1 MALMDFIK
9 KQFIDIIQWTEDGDG
24 TLAWRFPM
32 ADMEIQNG
40 GQLVVRES
48 QVAVFINEG
57 QVADVFG
64 PGTHRLTTQTLPVL
78 TYLKNWDKLFE
89 SPFKSDV
96 YFFST
101 RQQIDQRWGTS
112 QPVAIRDKDFGAVRL
127 RAFGNYAYRIQDAK
141 AFHSQISGTRERYT
155 VADLE
160 GQLRG
165 LMLQHISDAVASS
178 GTPFLD
184 LAANQVEFAAALKNA
199 TAPAFQALGLEL
211 LSVTMQNVSLPE
223 ELQKILDQRIGMGI
237 IGQNMGQFMQY
248 QAAQALPEMAKGVGA
263 GGSGIAGEAV
273 GLGAGVALGQTLA
286 QTLGQGLAGVG
297 AAAPA
302 PAASRPDDIVALL
315 EKLGDLKAKG
325 ILTDEEFAAK
335 KADLLKKLG

>member
-9 KQFIDIIQWTEDGDG
+9 KQFIDIIQWTEAGDG

-48 QVAVFINEG
+48 QVAVFVNEG
-57 QVADVFG
+57 KLADVFG

-112 QPVAIRDKDFGAVRL
+112 QPVTIRDKDFGAVRL
-127 RAFGNYAYRIQDAK
+127 RAFGNYAYRIQDPK
-141 AFHSQISGTRERYT
+141 AFHTQISGTRERYT
-155 VADLE
+155 TQELE

-184 LAANQVEFAAALKNA
+184 LAANQVEFAAALQAA
-199 TAPAFQALGLEL
+199 TAPAFTALGLEL

-237 IGQNMGQFMQY
+237 IGQNMGQFIQY
-248 QAAQALPEMAKGVGA
+248 QTAQALPDLAKGGS

-302 PAASRPDDIVALL
+302 PAASKPEDIVSLL

>member
-48 QVAVFINEG
+48 QVAIFVNEG

-141 AFHSQISGTRERYT
+141 AFHRQISGTRERYT

-263 GGSGIAGEAV
+263 SGSGIAGEAV

-302 PAASRPDDIVALL
+302 PTASRPDDIVALL